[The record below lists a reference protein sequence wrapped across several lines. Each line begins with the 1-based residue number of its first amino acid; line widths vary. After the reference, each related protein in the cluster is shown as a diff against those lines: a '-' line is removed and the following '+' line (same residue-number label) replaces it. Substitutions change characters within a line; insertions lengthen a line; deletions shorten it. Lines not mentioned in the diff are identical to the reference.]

1 MKVRFE
7 QDVLDDPK
15 SWRSLD
21 RIVHHFENERHIW
34 EIDDPDVIKN
44 SQWIQSDIQGRSGKS
59 DIEMLEKFYTKAVYA
74 DLSSRMHSILL
85 IITNCG
91 NCGNPDRKY
100 LKADDAYR
108 CLDKP
113 AYVVAENSE
122 SDGNFILAMIHA
134 FNRKKL
140 LDAHT
145 EGWWEFKHLG
155 GFGEVEKQVDQVID
169 ATYGPLRIFVL
180 ADSDCLYKGHET
192 QTFKKVDTYCKSAN
206 IPYHILNKRKI
217 ENYLPITILQKKFD
231 KKSVLQAFLNLT
243 QEQRDFY
250 EMKGGFKKDS
260 DGHAIVP
267 KEQKKLFAHLS
278 QKILDKL
285 CGGFGEIWE
294 YFKDCRSM
302 ITKESIKISCLSDP
316 DEIDRILDNIE
327 SLI

>member
-1 MKVRFE
+1 MRVRFE
-7 QDVLDDPK
+7 QDVLNDPD
-15 SWRSLD
+15 SWNSLD
-21 RIVHHFENERHIW
+21 QITHHFLNERHLW
-34 EIDDPDVIKN
+34 EIDDPDNIENSGWIK
-44 SQWIQSDIQGRSGKS
+44 SDINGRSGKRNL
-59 DIEMLEKFYTKAVYA
+59 EMLEKSYTKTIYPA
-74 DLSSRMHSILL
+74 SGSTKIHSILL
-85 IITNCG
+85 MITNCNESG
-91 NCGNPDRKY
+91 RQY

-113 AYVVAENSE
+113 AYIAVENSE

-134 FNRKKL
+134 FNRKGL

-155 GFGEVEKQVDQVID
+155 GFGEVEKQVDPIIA

-217 ENYLPITILQKKFD
+217 ENYLPINILQRKFD
-231 KKSVLQAFLNLT
+231 KKKSVLQAFLCLT
-243 QEQRDFY
+243 QEQKDFY

-267 KEQKKLFAHLS
+267 KEQKKLFARLS

-294 YFKDCRSM
+294 YFKDCRNM